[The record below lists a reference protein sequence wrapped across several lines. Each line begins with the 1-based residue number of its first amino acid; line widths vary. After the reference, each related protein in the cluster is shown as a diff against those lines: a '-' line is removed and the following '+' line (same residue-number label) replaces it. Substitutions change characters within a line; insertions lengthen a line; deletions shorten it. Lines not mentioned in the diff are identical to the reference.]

1 MVLSLVP
8 PFCFGVPPVSFLGF
22 FWLPR
27 WRCGSPPSVPSPGL
41 LFAPLGFSPCRAV
54 AFQRLLCLE
63 LFMEVIECTVEGL
76 TAYLKTLAADDPKV
90 SVVELM
96 IKNLTE

>member
-1 MVLSLVP
+1 M
-8 PFCFGVPPVSFLGF
+8 FLP
-22 FWLPR
+22 WLAF
-27 WRCGSPPSVPSPGL
+27 VVGL
-41 LFAPLGFSPCRAV
+41 LFATVLVRF
-54 AFQRLLCLE
+54 RLRFCLE
-63 LFMEVIECTVEGL
+63 LFMEFIECTVEGL